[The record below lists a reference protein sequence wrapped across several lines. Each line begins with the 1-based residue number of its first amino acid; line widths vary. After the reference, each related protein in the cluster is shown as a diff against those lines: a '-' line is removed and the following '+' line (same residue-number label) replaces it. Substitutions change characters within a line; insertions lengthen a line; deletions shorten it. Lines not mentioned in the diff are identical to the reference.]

1 LFISDKLTIP
11 NKIKEFLDNQIQ
23 YYITEAQSYKEMAQE
38 YSPKVDSVQDTAFG
52 IIVGC
57 IYSSFLQV
65 YTNQKQTVNSNDMQ
79 EFTEIIMINARMIK
93 DAIIGKNE
101 LV

>member
-1 LFISDKLTIP
+1 MTISDE
-11 NKIKEFLDNQIQ
+11 IKGFLDNQIA

-52 IIVGC
+52 IIVGS
-57 IYSSFLQV
+57 IYSSFLQA
-65 YTNQKQTVNSNDMQ
+65 YSNQKQNVNSEDIQ

-93 DAIIGKNE
+93 DAIIGKIS
-101 LV
+101 